1 MKVNLFE
8 EMQLLATSYNFDYI
22 LNGLLLTFGLA
33 FGILLVS
40 FVIGVCLALLKTY
53 GSKILS
59 RIITIYVEIFRNT
72 PILLWIFIC
81 FVFMPF
87 SSKFLRAASGLCL
100 VSAAAICEM
109 VRGGLNAIPKG
120 QIEAGRSQGLNLIQI
135 IRIIVFPQAF
145 RRIIPN
151 LINQMIS
158 VFKDTSFLGQV
169 SIAEFLYCTKKIMA
183 TANVST
189 GHAVLPIDVF
199 IMFGFAAL
207 VYLIINSILSAIA
220 RSAQKKLIAH

>member
-1 MKVNLFE
+1 MNINIFE
-8 EMQLLATSYNFDYI
+8 EIRLLATSYNLDYI
-22 LNGLLLTFGLA
+22 FKGLLLTFELA

-40 FVIGVCLALLKTY
+40 FFLGVCLALLKTY
-53 GSKILS
+53 GGKIPEK
-59 RIITIYVEIFRNT
+59 IITVYVEIFRNT

-81 FVFMPF
+81 FIFMPF
-87 SSKFLRAASGLCL
+87 NSKLLRASSGLCL

-120 QIEAGRSQGLNLIQI
+120 QLEAGRSQGLNLIQI
-135 IRIIVFPQAF
+135 IVIIIFPQAF

-189 GHAVLPIDVF
+189 GHAVMPMDVF

-207 VYLIINSILSAIA
+207 IYLVINSILSAIA
-220 RSAQKKLIAH
+220 RTAQKKLIAH

>member
-1 MKVNLFE
+1 MNVNLFE
-8 EMQLLATSYNFDYI
+8 EIKLLATSYNLDYI
-22 LNGLLLTFGLA
+22 FKGLLLTFELA

-53 GSKILS
+53 AGKIPAK
-59 RIITIYVEIFRNT
+59 IITVYVEIFRNT

-81 FVFMPF
+81 FIFMPF
-87 SSKFLRAASGLCL
+87 SSKLLRASSGLCL

-120 QIEAGRSQGLNLIQI
+120 QIEAGRSQGLNMLQI
-135 IRIIVFPQAF
+135 ITIIIFPQCF

-169 SIAEFLYCTKKIMA
+169 SIAEFLYCTKKVMA

-189 GHAVLPIDVF
+189 GHAVLPMDVF

-207 VYLIINSILSAIA
+207 VYLVINSLLSALA
-220 RSAQKKLIAH
+220 RTAQKKLIAH

>member
-1 MKVNLFE
+1 MNVNLFE
-8 EMQLLATSYNFDYI
+8 EIKLLATSYNLDYI
-22 LNGLLLTFGLA
+22 FKGLLLTFELA

-53 GSKILS
+53 DGKNPTK
-59 RIITIYVEIFRNT
+59 IITVYVEIFRNT

-81 FVFMPF
+81 FIFMPF
-87 SSKFLRAASGLCL
+87 SSKLLRASSGLCL

-120 QIEAGRSQGLNLIQI
+120 QIEAGRSQGLNMLQI
-135 IRIIVFPQAF
+135 ITIIIFPQCF

-169 SIAEFLYCTKKIMA
+169 SIAEFLYCTKKVMA
-183 TANVST
+183 TASVST
-189 GHAVLPIDVF
+189 GHAVLPMDVF

-207 VYLIINSILSAIA
+207 VYLVINSLLSALA
-220 RSAQKKLIAH
+220 RTAQKKLIAH